1 MPQLELEL
9 SSAREPVSDGLPF
22 KTAKQVEIWCA
33 EPVFF
38 ASRELS
44 DTYYTEGAIGN
55 YALAY
60 AMEWVRSPY
69 RLQGEATGKPTY
81 REDLMPLSQQC
92 YVLPAWPSNDRVS
105 FRFERF
111 NALSD
116 AYWYAM
122 TNNRVATARQDLPE
136 KRSGKKPKTYRASNF
151 PQTGRLR
158 TIERGNRFQ
167 TVVFGD
173 RELPEYIRLGKFRSK
188 VRLRTV
194 KECQVVALPPGEY
207 ECQAYLNSA
216 DLPPNL
222 QMLFFDVLAMPPV
235 SLLKNLRFQGE
246 AWQVGDLVVPAHLG
260 FCAGSR
266 E

>member
-1 MPQLELEL
+1 M
-9 SSAREPVSDGLPF
+9 STLPF
-22 KTAKQVEIWCA
+22 EKAKIVELWCA

-60 AMEWVRSPY
+60 AFGWVRSPY
-69 RLQGEATGKPTY
+69 RLQGEATGRPTY
-81 REDLMPLSQQC
+81 KEDLEPIAQAC
-92 YVLPAWPSNDRVS
+92 YVLPASPINGRVT

-122 TNNRVATARQDLPE
+122 TNNRVATAREDLPIQ
-136 KRSGKKPKTYRASNF
+136 RQGNKPSSFRASNF

-158 TIERGNRFQ
+158 MIERGNKFQ
-167 TVVFGD
+167 TLVLGNC
-173 RELPEYIRLGKFRSK
+173 ELPDYIRLGKFMSK
-188 VRLRTV
+188 VKVNVLS
-194 KECQVVALPPGEY
+194 ELEIALLPSGDYQSP
-207 ECQAYLNSA
+207 AYLSVA

-222 QMLFFDVLAMPPV
+222 ELLSFDLISMPPAP
-235 SLLKNLRFQGE
+235 LLKNLSFRGA
-246 AWQVGDLVVPAHLG
+246 AWQIGEMIVPANLY
-260 FCAGSR
+260 FCCGGR
-266 E
+266 QNG